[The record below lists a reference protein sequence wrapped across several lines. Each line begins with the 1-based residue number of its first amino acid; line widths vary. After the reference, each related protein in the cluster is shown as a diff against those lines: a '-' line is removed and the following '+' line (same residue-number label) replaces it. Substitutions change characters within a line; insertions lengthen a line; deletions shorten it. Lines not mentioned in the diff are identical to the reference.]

1 MISPGPVVITATFVG
16 FLLNGWAGATA
27 ATLGMFAPAVLL
39 TVLATP
45 LLLRYGRNRRLRG
58 FIRGITVTVVG
69 VLVGTTFLV
78 GKTAITD
85 WTTAAIAV
93 LSLVVQISWKKV
105 PEPLMVALGAALGIA
120 SHWLHLG

>member
-1 MISPGPVVITATFVG
+1 
-16 FLLNGWAGATA
+16 
-27 ATLGMFAPAVLL
+27 MFAPAVLL

-93 LSLVVQISWKKV
+93 LSLVVLMIWKKV